1 MLLSGTV
8 ILQTRYWPPHDDQL
22 LLHSHESINVQIHFV
37 WVADSD
43 LVFRGCVKA
52 SARVRHKLDPLR
64 VTADSKAPRLV
75 LTVDCNLVLVWGG

>member
-8 ILQTRYWPPHDDQL
+8 ILQTYYGLPRDDQL
-22 LLHSHESINVQIHFV
+22 PLHSHESINIQTNSV

-52 SARVRHKLDPLR
+52 SARVRHKLSPLR
-64 VTADSKAPRLV
+64 VTADSKALRLA
-75 LTVDCNLVLVWGG
+75 LTVDHDLVFVWGG